1 MFRILKCTK
10 DNYLVYK
17 YINTALRTNSNVG
30 QAGTLDLF
38 KLYDETI
45 VPGITSTIT
54 ETTRLL
60 TKFDYSPLSSLTSS
74 IININSPSFNCELQ
88 MFDIYGGQ
96 SVPSNFTLESLPLA
110 KSFDEGIGM
119 DIVSFKDFDTSNWI
133 TASKN
138 PTIVT
143 WGSPGAN
150 SKGGLGGPGDI
161 DVYVSGNLL
170 DGNGVVS
177 FSRTQSFSTGQE
189 NYSIDVTKFVSA
201 SLVGTLTNH
210 GFRTSFIESEET
222 DNITRFVKRF
232 ASRHVR
238 DQRIRPRIIVRYD
251 DSVQDNTSDL
261 LIGVPN
267 VVTLTNLV
275 RGNAQNVLSGS
286 TELTGS
292 NAFSLTLSL
301 MSSSIPYSIT
311 VPVSQKT
318 NNGNN
323 LTGYYSSTFTISNT
337 HAAITS
343 SLINSSSLKFKADW
357 KSNDESVSIDSKI
370 FYIDPVVPQSSTN
383 TSRRLVLNVTNL
395 KSSYSITEVVRFRVF
410 CFDQF
415 TLFTPNSPERVPKET
430 ESLIFTN
437 MHFRLLNE
445 NTGDVLIPF
454 DTTYNSTRLS
464 CDKEGMYFN
473 MYMSD
478 LDVNQTYRLEFM
490 TVESNREVQI
500 TSTEFL
506 FTVEK

>member
-17 YINTALRTNSNVG
+17 YINTVLRTNSNVG

-54 ETTRLL
+54 ELTRLV
-60 TKFDYSPLSSLTSS
+60 TKFDYSPLVPLTSS
-74 IININSPSFNCELQ
+74 FIDINAASFNCQLQ
-88 MFDIYGGQ
+88 MFNIYSGQ
-96 SVPSNFTLESLPLA
+96 PIGSSFTLETLPLA
-110 KSFDEGIGM
+110 KNFDEGIGM
-119 DIVSFKDFDTSNWI
+119 DVGAYKDFDTSNWI

-138 PTIVT
+138 PTVVP
-143 WGSPGAN
+143 WGLPGAD

-177 FSRTQSFSTGQE
+177 FSRTQSFETGQE
-189 NYSIDVTKFVSA
+189 NYSVDVTKFVSA
-201 SLVGTLTNH
+201 SLAGIISNH
-210 GFRTSFIESEET
+210 GFRTSFIAAEET
-222 DNITRFVKRF
+222 DTITRFAKRF

-251 DSVQDNTSDL
+251 DSVQDDSANL

-267 VVTLTNLV
+267 NITLTNIV
-275 RGNAQNVLSGS
+275 RGTAQNILSGS
-286 TELTGS
+286 TQLTGS

-301 MSSSIPYSIT
+301 MSSSIPYSLT

-323 LTGYYSSTFTISNT
+323 ITGYYGSTFTIPNT
-337 HAAITS
+337 DPVITASLITS
-343 SLINSSSLKFKADW
+343 SSLRFRADW
-357 KSNDESVSIDSKI
+357 TSNDQTVAIDSKI
-370 FYIDPVVPQSSTN
+370 FQIQPVVPVNSTN

-395 KSSYSITEVVRFRVF
+395 KPSYSIAEVVRFRVF

-415 TLFTPNSPERVPKET
+415 TLFTPNSPERVPKQSD
-430 ESLIFTN
+430 SLIFTN
-437 MHFRLLNE
+437 MHYRLLNE

-454 DTTYNSTRLS
+454 DTLYNSTRLS
-464 CDKEGMYFN
+464 CDKEGMYFTI
-473 MYMSD
+473 YMAD

-490 TVESNREVQI
+490 TVETNREVQI